1 MSPEENLALIRRFSD
16 EFINAHDPD
25 AADALCTPDFTI
37 HMSGQP
43 PIQGLAA
50 FKELVAGY
58 FAAFPDFN
66 ETTEDVFA
74 VGDRVARRVR
84 FTGTHAGAMMGIPPT
99 GKRVSVTSISIFR
112 IADGKVA
119 EEWAENDIFGM
130 LQQLGVI
137 PAPQTAD
144 TAGP

>member
-1 MSPEENLALIRRFSD
+1 MSPEESIALIRRFSD
-16 EFINAHDPD
+16 EFINAHDPE
-25 AADALCTPDFTI
+25 AADVLCTPDFTI

-43 PIQGLAA
+43 PIVGVVA
-50 FKELVAGY
+50 FKQLVAAY
-58 FAAFPDFN
+58 FAAFPDFH

-74 VGDRVARRVR
+74 AGDRVARRVR
-84 FTGTHAGAMMGIPPT
+84 FMGTHAGELLGIPPT
-99 GKRVSVTSISIFR
+99 GTRVSVTSISIFR

-137 PAPQTAD
+137 PAPGQPTR
-144 TAGP
+144 

>member
-1 MSPEENLALIRRFSD
+1 MSTEQHKALLQRFQD
-16 EFINAHDPD
+16 EFINAHNPD

-43 PIQGLAA
+43 PIVGLAA
-50 FKELVAGY
+50 FKQLVAAY
-58 FAAFPDFN
+58 FAAFPDFH

-74 VGDRVARRVR
+74 AGDRVARRVR
-84 FTGTHAGAMMGIPPT
+84 FTGTHAGEMLGIAPT

-130 LQQLGVI
+130 LQQLGAI
-137 PAPQTAD
+137 PAPQTA
-144 TAGP
+144 GP